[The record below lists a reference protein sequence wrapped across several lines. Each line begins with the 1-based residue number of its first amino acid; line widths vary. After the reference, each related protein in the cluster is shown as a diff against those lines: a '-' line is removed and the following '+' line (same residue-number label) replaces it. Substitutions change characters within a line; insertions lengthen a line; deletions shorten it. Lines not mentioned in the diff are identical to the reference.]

1 MKNIKFLGVFN
12 IYSIKDI
19 LLIALSTCA
28 VSMYLGGTTF
38 YLVLLAISTL
48 LVFRYRFNWDWNW
61 LAVLVLLIS
70 VISTVKNYTET
81 PSVFRVEQRTC
92 LLALVIFAFAPAVTN
107 NKLYFYRKKIF
118 VCLGVGLCLIGIAS
132 SLLSFTGFG
141 YNGIYLIG
149 LSDFP
154 NSLGY
159 TLGITMI
166 FSFSLLTQVKKWYI
180 RVMCIAVIILCYRTI
195 PLTGTRTAF
204 YSIPIVIL
212 VYIYF
217 NSKNIGAMLKKLVI
231 FILLIITVVS
241 LVKVDMSIINMKN
254 DIQEERG
261 ETSRASLFYA
271 RQKEFEQS
279 PIIGYGTFRG
289 DPRYAIIN
297 DNGNVE
303 VGNTFFAFLSMNGV
317 IGLTNFVI
325 FYLSLI
331 IPFFSYMRKKK
342 KIGVSSF
349 EILLLLV
356 VLYNF
361 ISMQQQGLA
370 LNPGLYSTGFNWL
383 SMALIY
389 KPNKYLKRYG
399 DS

>member
-12 IYSIKDI
+12 IYSIKD
-19 LLIALSTCA
+19 LLLLALSTCA
-28 VSMYLGGTTF
+28 VSMYLGGTMF
-38 YLVLLAISTL
+38 YIVLLAISIAF
-48 LVFRYRFNWDWNW
+48 VFRYKLNCDWNW
-61 LAVLVLLIS
+61 LAIIVLFVSIL
-70 VISTVKNYTET
+70 STIINYTET
-81 PSVFRVEQRTC
+81 PPVFRVEQRTL
-92 LLALVIFAFAPAVTN
+92 LLALVIFAFSPAITN
-107 NKLYFYRKKIF
+107 YKLYFYRKKIF
-118 VCLGVGLCLIGIAS
+118 IFLGLGLCLIGVAS
-132 SLLSFTGFG
+132 SLLSFVGFR

-180 RVMCIAVIILCYRTI
+180 RVLCLAIIVLCYRTI

-204 YSIPIVIL
+204 YSIPIVII

-217 NSKNIGAMLKKLVI
+217 NSKSIGAMLKKLVI
-231 FILLIITVVS
+231 FILLIISVVS
-241 LVKVDMSIINMKN
+241 LVKVDMSIIDMKN
-254 DIQEERG
+254 GIQEERG

-297 DNGNVE
+297 KNGNVE
-303 VGNTFFAFLSMNGV
+303 VGNTFYAFLSMNGV
-317 IGLTNFVI
+317 IGFANFVI

-331 IPFFSYMRKKK
+331 IPFLSYMRKKK

-349 EILLLLV
+349 ELLLLLV

-383 SMALIY
+383 SMALMY
-389 KPNKYLKRYG
+389 KPRKYLKMYG
-399 DS
+399 E

>member
-12 IYSIKDI
+12 IYSIKD
-19 LLIALSTCA
+19 LLLLALSTCA
-28 VSMYLGGTTF
+28 VSMYLGGTMF
-38 YLVLLAISTL
+38 YIVLLAISIAF
-48 LVFRYRFNWDWNW
+48 VFRYKLNCDWNW
-61 LAVLVLLIS
+61 LAIIVLFVSIL
-70 VISTVKNYTET
+70 STIINYTET
-81 PSVFRVEQRTC
+81 PPVFRVEQRTL
-92 LLALVIFAFAPAVTN
+92 LLALVIFAFSPAITN
-107 NKLYFYRKKIF
+107 YKLYFYRKKIF
-118 VCLGVGLCLIGIAS
+118 IFLGLGLCLIGVAS
-132 SLLSFTGFG
+132 SLLSFVGFG

-180 RVMCIAVIILCYRTI
+180 RVLCLAIIVLCYRTI

-204 YSIPIVIL
+204 YSIPIVII

-217 NSKNIGAMLKKLVI
+217 NSKSIGAMLKKLVI
-231 FILLIITVVS
+231 FILLIISVVS
-241 LVKVDMSIINMKN
+241 LVKVDMSIIDMKN
-254 DIQEERG
+254 GIQEERG

-297 DNGNVE
+297 KNGNVE
-303 VGNTFFAFLSMNGV
+303 VGNTFYAFLSMNGV
-317 IGLTNFVI
+317 IGFANFVI

-331 IPFFSYMRKKK
+331 IPFLSYMRKKK

-349 EILLLLV
+349 ELLLLLV

-370 LNPGLYSTGFNWL
+370 LNSGLYSTGFNWL
-383 SMALIY
+383 SMALMY
-389 KPNKYLKRYG
+389 KPRKYLKMYG
-399 DS
+399 E

>member
-12 IYSIKDI
+12 IYSIKD
-19 LLIALSTCA
+19 LLLLALSTCA
-28 VSMYLGGTTF
+28 VSMYLGGTMF
-38 YLVLLAISTL
+38 YIVLLAISIAF
-48 LVFRYRFNWDWNW
+48 VFRYKLNCDWNW
-61 LAVLVLLIS
+61 LAIIVLFVSIL
-70 VISTVKNYTET
+70 STIINYTET
-81 PSVFRVEQRTC
+81 PPVFRVEQRTL
-92 LLALVIFAFAPAVTN
+92 LLALVIFAFSPAITN
-107 NKLYFYRKKIF
+107 YKLYFYRKKIF
-118 VCLGVGLCLIGIAS
+118 IFLGLGLCLIGIAS
-132 SLLSFTGFG
+132 SLLSFVGFG

-180 RVMCIAVIILCYRTI
+180 RVLCLAIIVLCYRTI

-204 YSIPIVIL
+204 YSIPIVII

-217 NSKNIGAMLKKLVI
+217 NSKSIGAMLKKLVI
-231 FILLIITVVS
+231 FILLIISVVS
-241 LVKVDMSIINMKN
+241 LVKVDMSIIDMKN
-254 DIQEERG
+254 GIQEERG

-297 DNGNVE
+297 KNGNVE
-303 VGNTFFAFLSMNGV
+303 VGNTFYAFLSMNGV
-317 IGLTNFVI
+317 IGFANFVI

-331 IPFFSYMRKKK
+331 IPFLSYMRKKK

-349 EILLLLV
+349 ELLLLLV

-383 SMALIY
+383 SMALMY
-389 KPNKYLKRYG
+389 KPRKYLKMYG
-399 DS
+399 E

>member
-1 MKNIKFLGVFN
+1 MKHIKFLGVFN
-12 IYSIKDI
+12 IYSIKD
-19 LLIALSTCA
+19 LLLLALSTCA
-28 VSMYLGGTTF
+28 VSMYLGGTMF
-38 YLVLLAISTL
+38 YIVLLAISIAF
-48 LVFRYRFNWDWNW
+48 VFRYKLNCDWNW
-61 LAVLVLLIS
+61 LAIIVLFIS
-70 VISTVKNYTET
+70 ILSTIINYTET
-81 PSVFRVEQRTC
+81 PPVFRVEQRTL
-92 LLALVIFAFAPAVTN
+92 LLALVIFAFSPAITN
-107 NKLYFYRKKIF
+107 YKLYFYRKKIF
-118 VCLGVGLCLIGIAS
+118 IFLGLGLCLIGVAS
-132 SLLSFTGFG
+132 SLLSFVGFG
-141 YNGIYLIG
+141 YNGMYLIG

-180 RVMCIAVIILCYRTI
+180 RVLCLAIIVLCYRTI

-204 YSIPIVIL
+204 YSIPIVII

-217 NSKNIGAMLKKLVI
+217 NSKSIGAMLKKLVI
-231 FILLIITVVS
+231 FILLIISVVS
-241 LVKVDMSIINMKN
+241 LVKVDMSIIDMKN
-254 DIQEERG
+254 EIQEERG

-297 DNGNVE
+297 KNGNVE
-303 VGNTFFAFLSMNGV
+303 VGNTFYAFLSMNGV
-317 IGLTNFVI
+317 IGFANFVI

-331 IPFFSYMRKKK
+331 IPFLSYMRKKK

-383 SMALIY
+383 SMALMY
-389 KPNKYLKRYG
+389 KPRKYLKMYG
-399 DS
+399 E

>member
-12 IYSIKDI
+12 IYSIKD
-19 LLIALSTCA
+19 LLLLALSTCA
-28 VSMYLGGTTF
+28 VSMYLGGTMF
-38 YLVLLAISTL
+38 YIVLLAISIAF
-48 LVFRYRFNWDWNW
+48 VFRYKLNCDWNW
-61 LAVLVLLIS
+61 LAIIVLFVSIL
-70 VISTVKNYTET
+70 STIINYTET
-81 PSVFRVEQRTC
+81 PPVFRVEQRTL
-92 LLALVIFAFAPAVTN
+92 LLALVIFAFSPAITN
-107 NKLYFYRKKIF
+107 YKLYFYRKKIF
-118 VCLGVGLCLIGIAS
+118 IFLGLGLCLIGVAS
-132 SLLSFTGFG
+132 SLLSFVGFG

-180 RVMCIAVIILCYRTI
+180 RVLCLAIIVLCYRTI

-204 YSIPIVIL
+204 YSIPIVII

-217 NSKNIGAMLKKLVI
+217 NSKSIGAMLKKLVI
-231 FILLIITVVS
+231 FILLIISVVS
-241 LVKVDMSIINMKN
+241 LVKVDMSIIDMKN
-254 DIQEERG
+254 GIQEERG

-297 DNGNVE
+297 KNGNVE
-303 VGNTFFAFLSMNGV
+303 VGNTFYAFLSMNGV
-317 IGLTNFVI
+317 IGFANFVI

-331 IPFFSYMRKKK
+331 IPFLSYMRKKK

-349 EILLLLV
+349 ELLLLLV

-383 SMALIY
+383 SMALMY
-389 KPNKYLKRYG
+389 KPRKYLKMYG
-399 DS
+399 E

>member
-1 MKNIKFLGVFN
+1 MKHIKFLGVFN
-12 IYSIKDI
+12 IYSIKD
-19 LLIALSTCA
+19 LLLLALSTCA
-28 VSMYLGGTTF
+28 VSMYLGGTMF
-38 YLVLLAISTL
+38 YIVLLAISIAF
-48 LVFRYRFNWDWNW
+48 VFRYKLNCDWNW
-61 LAVLVLLIS
+61 LAIIVLFIS
-70 VISTVKNYTET
+70 ILSTIINYTET
-81 PSVFRVEQRTC
+81 PPVFRVEQRTL
-92 LLALVIFAFAPAVTN
+92 LLALVIFAFSPAITN
-107 NKLYFYRKKIF
+107 YKLYFYRKKIF
-118 VCLGVGLCLIGIAS
+118 IFLGLGLCLIGVAS
-132 SLLSFTGFG
+132 SLLSFVGFG
-141 YNGIYLIG
+141 YNGMYLIG

-180 RVMCIAVIILCYRTI
+180 RVLCLAIIVLCYRTI

-204 YSIPIVIL
+204 YSIPIVII

-217 NSKNIGAMLKKLVI
+217 NSKSIGAMLKKLVI
-231 FILLIITVVS
+231 FILLIISVVL
-241 LVKVDMSIINMKN
+241 LVKVDMSIIDMKN
-254 DIQEERG
+254 EIQEERG

-297 DNGNVE
+297 KNGNVE
-303 VGNTFFAFLSMNGV
+303 VGNTFYAFLSMNGV
-317 IGLTNFVI
+317 IGFANFVI

-331 IPFFSYMRKKK
+331 IPFLSYMRKKK

-383 SMALIY
+383 SMALMY
-389 KPNKYLKRYG
+389 KPRKYLKMYG
-399 DS
+399 E

>member
-12 IYSIKDI
+12 IYSIKD
-19 LLIALSTCA
+19 LLLLALSTCA
-28 VSMYLGGTTF
+28 VSMYLGGTMF
-38 YLVLLAISTL
+38 YIVLLAISIAF
-48 LVFRYRFNWDWNW
+48 VFRYKLNCDWNW
-61 LAVLVLLIS
+61 LAIIVLFVSIL
-70 VISTVKNYTET
+70 STIINYTET
-81 PSVFRVEQRTC
+81 PPVFRVEQRTL
-92 LLALVIFAFAPAVTN
+92 LLALVIFAFSPAITN
-107 NKLYFYRKKIF
+107 YKLYFYRKKIF
-118 VCLGVGLCLIGIAS
+118 IFLGLGLCLIGVAS
-132 SLLSFTGFG
+132 SLLSFVGFG

-180 RVMCIAVIILCYRTI
+180 RVLCLAIIVLCYRTI

-204 YSIPIVIL
+204 YSIPIVII

-217 NSKNIGAMLKKLVI
+217 NSKSIGAMLKKLVI
-231 FILLIITVVS
+231 FILLIISVVS
-241 LVKVDMSIINMKN
+241 LVKVDMSIIDMKN
-254 DIQEERG
+254 GIQEERG
-261 ETSRASLFYA
+261 ETSRTSLFYA

-297 DNGNVE
+297 KNGNVE
-303 VGNTFFAFLSMNGV
+303 VGNTFYAFLSMNGV
-317 IGLTNFVI
+317 IGFANFVI

-331 IPFFSYMRKKK
+331 IPFLSYMRKKK

-349 EILLLLV
+349 ELLLLLV

-383 SMALIY
+383 SMALMY
-389 KPNKYLKRYG
+389 KPRKYLKMYG
-399 DS
+399 E

>member
-12 IYSIKDI
+12 IYSIKD
-19 LLIALSTCA
+19 LLLLALSTCA
-28 VSMYLGGTTF
+28 VSMYLGGTMF
-38 YLVLLAISTL
+38 YIVLLAISIAF
-48 LVFRYRFNWDWNW
+48 VFRYKLNCDWNW
-61 LAVLVLLIS
+61 LAIIVLFVSIL
-70 VISTVKNYTET
+70 STIINYTET
-81 PSVFRVEQRTC
+81 PPVFRVEQRTL
-92 LLALVIFAFAPAVTN
+92 LLALVIFAFSPAITN
-107 NKLYFYRKKIF
+107 YKLYFYRKKIF
-118 VCLGVGLCLIGIAS
+118 IFLGLGLSLIGVAS
-132 SLLSFTGFG
+132 SLLSFVGFG

-180 RVMCIAVIILCYRTI
+180 RVLCLAIIVLCYRTI

-204 YSIPIVIL
+204 YSIPIVII

-217 NSKNIGAMLKKLVI
+217 NSKSIGAMLKKLVI
-231 FILLIITVVS
+231 FILLIISVVS
-241 LVKVDMSIINMKN
+241 LVKVDMSIIDMKN
-254 DIQEERG
+254 GIQEERG

-297 DNGNVE
+297 KNGNVE
-303 VGNTFFAFLSMNGV
+303 VGNTFYAFLSMNGV
-317 IGLTNFVI
+317 IGFANFVI

-331 IPFFSYMRKKK
+331 IPFLSYMRKKK

-349 EILLLLV
+349 ELLLLLV

-383 SMALIY
+383 SMALMY
-389 KPNKYLKRYG
+389 KPRKYLKMYG
-399 DS
+399 E

>member
-1 MKNIKFLGVFN
+1 M
-12 IYSIKDI
+12 
-19 LLIALSTCA
+19 
-28 VSMYLGGTTF
+28 F
-38 YLVLLAISTL
+38 YIVLLAISIAF
-48 LVFRYRFNWDWNW
+48 VFRYKLNCDWNW
-61 LAVLVLLIS
+61 LAIIVLFVSIL
-70 VISTVKNYTET
+70 STIINYTET
-81 PSVFRVEQRTC
+81 PPVFRVEQRTL
-92 LLALVIFAFAPAVTN
+92 LLALVIFAFSPAITN
-107 NKLYFYRKKIF
+107 YKLYFYRKKIF
-118 VCLGVGLCLIGIAS
+118 IFLGLGLCLIGVAS
-132 SLLSFTGFG
+132 SLLSFVGFG

-180 RVMCIAVIILCYRTI
+180 RVLCLAIIVLCYRTI

-204 YSIPIVIL
+204 YSIPIVII

-217 NSKNIGAMLKKLVI
+217 NSKSIGAMLKKLVI
-231 FILLIITVVS
+231 FILLIISVVS
-241 LVKVDMSIINMKN
+241 LVKVDMSIIDMKN
-254 DIQEERG
+254 GIQEERG

-297 DNGNVE
+297 KNGNVE
-303 VGNTFFAFLSMNGV
+303 VGNTFYAFLSMNGV
-317 IGLTNFVI
+317 IGFANFVI

-331 IPFFSYMRKKK
+331 IPFLSYMRKKK

-349 EILLLLV
+349 ELLLLLV

-383 SMALIY
+383 SMALMY
-389 KPNKYLKRYG
+389 KPRKYLKMYG
-399 DS
+399 E

>member
-70 VISTVKNYTET
+70 VISTIKNYTET

-107 NKLYFYRKKIF
+107 DKLYFYRKKIF

-166 FSFSLLTQVKKWYI
+166 FSFSLLTQV
-180 RVMCIAVIILCYRTI
+180 
-195 PLTGTRTAF
+195 G
-204 YSIPIVIL
+204 
-212 VYIYF
+212 
-217 NSKNIGAMLKKLVI
+217 
-231 FILLIITVVS
+231 
-241 LVKVDMSIINMKN
+241 
-254 DIQEERG
+254 
-261 ETSRASLFYA
+261 
-271 RQKEFEQS
+271 
-279 PIIGYGTFRG
+279 
-289 DPRYAIIN
+289 
-297 DNGNVE
+297 
-303 VGNTFFAFLSMNGV
+303 
-317 IGLTNFVI
+317 
-325 FYLSLI
+325 
-331 IPFFSYMRKKK
+331 
-342 KIGVSSF
+342 
-349 EILLLLV
+349 
-356 VLYNF
+356 
-361 ISMQQQGLA
+361 
-370 LNPGLYSTGFNWL
+370 
-383 SMALIY
+383 
-389 KPNKYLKRYG
+389 
-399 DS
+399 

>member
-12 IYSIKDI
+12 IYSIKD
-19 LLIALSTCA
+19 LLLLALSTCA
-28 VSMYLGGTTF
+28 VSMYLGGTMF
-38 YLVLLAISTL
+38 YIVLLAISIAF
-48 LVFRYRFNWDWNW
+48 VFRYKLNCDWNW
-61 LAVLVLLIS
+61 LAIIVLFVSIL
-70 VISTVKNYTET
+70 STIINYTET
-81 PSVFRVEQRTC
+81 PPVFRVEQRTL
-92 LLALVIFAFAPAVTN
+92 LLALVIFAFSPAITN
-107 NKLYFYRKKIF
+107 YKLYFYRKKIF
-118 VCLGVGLCLIGIAS
+118 IFLGLGLCLIGVAS
-132 SLLSFTGFG
+132 SLLSFVGFG

-180 RVMCIAVIILCYRTI
+180 RVLCLAIIVLCYRTI

-204 YSIPIVIL
+204 YSIPIVII

-217 NSKNIGAMLKKLVI
+217 NSKSIGAMLKKLVI
-231 FILLIITVVS
+231 FILLIISVVS
-241 LVKVDMSIINMKN
+241 LVKVDMSIIDMKN
-254 DIQEERG
+254 GIQEERG

-289 DPRYAIIN
+289 DPRYATIN
-297 DNGNVE
+297 KNGNVE
-303 VGNTFFAFLSMNGV
+303 VGNTFYAFLSMNGV
-317 IGLTNFVI
+317 IGFANFVI

-331 IPFFSYMRKKK
+331 IPFLSYMRKKK

-349 EILLLLV
+349 ELLLLLV

-383 SMALIY
+383 SMALMY
-389 KPNKYLKRYG
+389 KPRKYLKMYG
-399 DS
+399 E

>member
-12 IYSIKDI
+12 IYSIKD
-19 LLIALSTCA
+19 LLLLALSTCA
-28 VSMYLGGTTF
+28 VSMYLGGTMF
-38 YLVLLAISTL
+38 YIVLLVISIAF
-48 LVFRYRFNWDWNW
+48 VFRYKLNCDWNW
-61 LAVLVLLIS
+61 LAIIVLFVSIL
-70 VISTVKNYTET
+70 STIINYTET
-81 PSVFRVEQRTC
+81 PPVFRVEQRTL
-92 LLALVIFAFAPAVTN
+92 LLALVIFAFSPAITN
-107 NKLYFYRKKIF
+107 YKLYFYRKKIF
-118 VCLGVGLCLIGIAS
+118 IFLGLGLCLIGVAS
-132 SLLSFTGFG
+132 SLLSFVGFG

-180 RVMCIAVIILCYRTI
+180 RVLCLAIIVLCYRTI

-204 YSIPIVIL
+204 YSIPIVII

-217 NSKNIGAMLKKLVI
+217 NSKSIGAMLKKLVI
-231 FILLIITVVS
+231 FILLIISVVS
-241 LVKVDMSIINMKN
+241 LVKVDMSIIDMKN
-254 DIQEERG
+254 GIQEERG

-297 DNGNVE
+297 KNGNVE
-303 VGNTFFAFLSMNGV
+303 VGNTFYAFLSMNGV
-317 IGLTNFVI
+317 IGFANFVI

-331 IPFFSYMRKKK
+331 IPFLSYMRKKK

-349 EILLLLV
+349 ELLLLLV

-383 SMALIY
+383 SMALMY
-389 KPNKYLKRYG
+389 KPRKYLKMYG
-399 DS
+399 E

>member
-1 MKNIKFLGVFN
+1 M
-12 IYSIKDI
+12 
-19 LLIALSTCA
+19 
-28 VSMYLGGTTF
+28 
-38 YLVLLAISTL
+38 
-48 LVFRYRFNWDWNW
+48 
-61 LAVLVLLIS
+61 
-70 VISTVKNYTET
+70 
-81 PSVFRVEQRTC
+81 
-92 LLALVIFAFAPAVTN
+92 
-107 NKLYFYRKKIF
+107 
-118 VCLGVGLCLIGIAS
+118 
-132 SLLSFTGFG
+132 
-141 YNGIYLIG
+141 
-149 LSDFP
+149 
-154 NSLGY
+154 
-159 TLGITMI
+159 
-166 FSFSLLTQVKKWYI
+166 
-180 RVMCIAVIILCYRTI
+180 AVIILCYRTI

-289 DPRYAIIN
+289 DPRYAIIT

-383 SMALIY
+383 SMALMY

>member
-12 IYSIKDI
+12 IYSIKD
-19 LLIALSTCA
+19 LLLLALSTCA
-28 VSMYLGGTTF
+28 VSMYLGGTMF
-38 YLVLLAISTL
+38 YIVLLAISIAF
-48 LVFRYRFNWDWNW
+48 VFRYKLNCDWNW
-61 LAVLVLLIS
+61 LAIIVLFVSIL
-70 VISTVKNYTET
+70 STIINYTET
-81 PSVFRVEQRTC
+81 PPVFRVEQRTL
-92 LLALVIFAFAPAVTN
+92 LLALVIFAFSPAITN
-107 NKLYFYRKKIF
+107 YKLYFYRKKIF
-118 VCLGVGLCLIGIAS
+118 IFLGLGLCLIGVAS
-132 SLLSFTGFG
+132 SLLSFVGFG

-166 FSFSLLTQVKKWYI
+166 FSLSLLTQVKKWYI
-180 RVMCIAVIILCYRTI
+180 RVLCLAIIVLCYRTI

-204 YSIPIVIL
+204 YSIPIVII

-217 NSKNIGAMLKKLVI
+217 NSKSIGAMLKKLVI
-231 FILLIITVVS
+231 FILLIISVVS
-241 LVKVDMSIINMKN
+241 LVKVDMSIIDMKN
-254 DIQEERG
+254 GIQEERG

-297 DNGNVE
+297 KNGNVE
-303 VGNTFFAFLSMNGV
+303 VGNTFYAFLSMNGV
-317 IGLTNFVI
+317 IGFANFVI

-331 IPFFSYMRKKK
+331 IPFLSYMRKKK

-349 EILLLLV
+349 ELLLLLV

-383 SMALIY
+383 SMALMY
-389 KPNKYLKRYG
+389 KPRKYLKMYG
-399 DS
+399 E

>member
-12 IYSIKDI
+12 IYSIKD
-19 LLIALSTCA
+19 LLLLALSTCA
-28 VSMYLGGTTF
+28 VSMYLGGTMF
-38 YLVLLAISTL
+38 YIVLLAISIAF
-48 LVFRYRFNWDWNW
+48 VFRYKLNCDWNW
-61 LAVLVLLIS
+61 LAIIVLFVSIL
-70 VISTVKNYTET
+70 STIINYMET
-81 PSVFRVEQRTC
+81 PPVFRVEQRTL
-92 LLALVIFAFAPAVTN
+92 LLALVIFAFSPAITN
-107 NKLYFYRKKIF
+107 YKLYFYRKKIF
-118 VCLGVGLCLIGIAS
+118 IFLGLGLCLIGVAS
-132 SLLSFTGFG
+132 SLLSFVGFG
-141 YNGIYLIG
+141 YNDIYLIG

-180 RVMCIAVIILCYRTI
+180 RVLCLAIIVLCYRTI

-204 YSIPIVIL
+204 YSIPIVII

-217 NSKNIGAMLKKLVI
+217 NSKSIGAMLKKLVI
-231 FILLIITVVS
+231 FILLIISVVS
-241 LVKVDMSIINMKN
+241 LVKVDMSIIYMKN
-254 DIQEERG
+254 EIQEERG

-297 DNGNVE
+297 KNGNVE
-303 VGNTFFAFLSMNGV
+303 VGNTFYAFLSMNGV
-317 IGLTNFVI
+317 IGFANFVI

-331 IPFFSYMRKKK
+331 IPFLSYMRKKK

-349 EILLLLV
+349 ELLLLLV

-383 SMALIY
+383 SMALMY
-389 KPNKYLKRYG
+389 KPRKYLKMYG
-399 DS
+399 E

>member
-12 IYSIKDI
+12 IYSIKD
-19 LLIALSTCA
+19 LLLLALSTCA
-28 VSMYLGGTTF
+28 VSMYLGGTMF
-38 YLVLLAISTL
+38 YIVLLAISIAF
-48 LVFRYRFNWDWNW
+48 VFRYKLNCDWNW
-61 LAVLVLLIS
+61 LAIIVLFVSIL
-70 VISTVKNYTET
+70 STIINYTET
-81 PSVFRVEQRTC
+81 PPVFRVEQRTL
-92 LLALVIFAFAPAVTN
+92 LLALVIFAFSPAITN
-107 NKLYFYRKKIF
+107 YKLYFYRKKIF
-118 VCLGVGLCLIGIAS
+118 IFLGLGLCLIGVAS
-132 SLLSFTGFG
+132 SLLSFVGFG

-180 RVMCIAVIILCYRTI
+180 RVLCLAIIVLCYRTI

-204 YSIPIVIL
+204 YSIPIVII

-217 NSKNIGAMLKKLVI
+217 NSKSIGAMLKKLVI
-231 FILLIITVVS
+231 FILLIISVVS
-241 LVKVDMSIINMKN
+241 LVKVDMSIIDMKN
-254 DIQEERG
+254 GIQEERG

-297 DNGNVE
+297 KNGNVE
-303 VGNTFFAFLSMNGV
+303 VGNTFYAFLSMNGV
-317 IGLTNFVI
+317 IGFANFVI

-331 IPFFSYMRKKK
+331 IPFLSYMRKKK

-349 EILLLLV
+349 ELLLLLV

-383 SMALIY
+383 SMSLMY
-389 KPNKYLKRYG
+389 KPRKYLKMYG
-399 DS
+399 E

>member
-12 IYSIKDI
+12 IYSIKD
-19 LLIALSTCA
+19 LLLLALSTCA
-28 VSMYLGGTTF
+28 VSMYLGGTMF
-38 YLVLLAISTL
+38 YIVLLAISIAF
-48 LVFRYRFNWDWNW
+48 VFRYKLNCDWNW
-61 LAVLVLLIS
+61 LAIIVLFVSIL
-70 VISTVKNYTET
+70 STIINYTET
-81 PSVFRVEQRTC
+81 PPVFRVEQRTL
-92 LLALVIFAFAPAVTN
+92 LLALVIFAFSPAITN
-107 NKLYFYRKKIF
+107 YKLYFYRKKIF
-118 VCLGVGLCLIGIAS
+118 IFLGLGLCLIGVAS
-132 SLLSFTGFG
+132 SLLSFVGFG

-180 RVMCIAVIILCYRTI
+180 RVLCLAIIVLCYRTI

-204 YSIPIVIL
+204 YSIPIVII

-217 NSKNIGAMLKKLVI
+217 NSKSIGAMLKKLVI
-231 FILLIITVVS
+231 FILLIISVVS
-241 LVKVDMSIINMKN
+241 LVKVDMSIIDMKN
-254 DIQEERG
+254 EIQEERG

-297 DNGNVE
+297 KNGNVE
-303 VGNTFFAFLSMNGV
+303 VGNTFYAFLSMNGV
-317 IGLTNFVI
+317 IGFANFVI

-331 IPFFSYMRKKK
+331 IPFLSYMRKKK

-349 EILLLLV
+349 ELLLLLV

-383 SMALIY
+383 SMALMY
-389 KPNKYLKRYG
+389 KPRKYLKMYG
-399 DS
+399 E

>member
-12 IYSIKDI
+12 IYSIKD
-19 LLIALSTCA
+19 LLLLALSTCA
-28 VSMYLGGTTF
+28 VSMYLGGTMF
-38 YLVLLAISTL
+38 YIALLAISIAF
-48 LVFRYRFNWDWNW
+48 VFRYKLNCDWNW
-61 LAVLVLLIS
+61 LAIIVLFVSIL
-70 VISTVKNYTET
+70 STIINYTET
-81 PSVFRVEQRTC
+81 PPVFRVEQRTL
-92 LLALVIFAFAPAVTN
+92 LLALVIFAFSPAITN
-107 NKLYFYRKKIF
+107 YKLYFYRKKIF
-118 VCLGVGLCLIGIAS
+118 IFLGLGLCLIGVAS
-132 SLLSFTGFG
+132 SLLSFVGFG

-180 RVMCIAVIILCYRTI
+180 RVLCLAIIVLCYRTI

-204 YSIPIVIL
+204 YSIPIVII

-217 NSKNIGAMLKKLVI
+217 NSKSIGAMLKKLVI
-231 FILLIITVVS
+231 FILLIISVVS
-241 LVKVDMSIINMKN
+241 LVKVDMSIIDMKN
-254 DIQEERG
+254 GIQEERG

-297 DNGNVE
+297 KNGNVE
-303 VGNTFFAFLSMNGV
+303 VGNTFYAFLSMNGV
-317 IGLTNFVI
+317 IGFANFVI

-331 IPFFSYMRKKK
+331 IPFLSYMRKKK

-349 EILLLLV
+349 ELLLLLV

-383 SMALIY
+383 SMALMY
-389 KPNKYLKRYG
+389 KPRKYLKMYG
-399 DS
+399 E

>member
-1 MKNIKFLGVFN
+1 MKHIKFLGVFN
-12 IYSIKDI
+12 IYSIKD
-19 LLIALSTCA
+19 LLLLALSTCA
-28 VSMYLGGTTF
+28 VSMYLGGTMF
-38 YLVLLAISTL
+38 YIVLLAISIAF
-48 LVFRYRFNWDWNW
+48 VFRYKLNCDWNW
-61 LAVLVLLIS
+61 LAIIVLLVSIL
-70 VISTVKNYTET
+70 STIINYTET
-81 PSVFRVEQRTC
+81 PSVFRVEQRTL
-92 LLALVIFAFAPAVTN
+92 LLALVIFAFSPAITN
-107 NKLYFYRKKIF
+107 YKIYFYRKKIF
-118 VCLGVGLCLIGIAS
+118 IFLGLGLCLIGVAS
-132 SLLSFTGFG
+132 SLLSFVGFG
-141 YNGIYLIG
+141 YNGMYLIG

-180 RVMCIAVIILCYRTI
+180 RVLCLAIIVLCYRTI

-204 YSIPIVIL
+204 YSIPIVII

-217 NSKNIGAMLKKLVI
+217 NSKSIGAMLKKLVV
-231 FILLIITVVS
+231 FILLIISVVS

-254 DIQEERG
+254 EIQEDRG

-297 DNGNVE
+297 KNGNVE
-303 VGNTFFAFLSMNGV
+303 VGNTFYAFLSMNGV
-317 IGLTNFVI
+317 IGFANFVI

-331 IPFFSYMRKKK
+331 IPFLSYMRKKK
-342 KIGVSSF
+342 KICVSSF

-383 SMALIY
+383 SMALMY
-389 KPNKYLKRYG
+389 KPRKYLKMYG
-399 DS
+399 E

>member
-12 IYSIKDI
+12 IYSIKD
-19 LLIALSTCA
+19 LLLLALSTCA
-28 VSMYLGGTTF
+28 VSMYLGGTMF
-38 YLVLLAISTL
+38 YIVLLAISIAF
-48 LVFRYRFNWDWNW
+48 VFRYKLNCDWNW
-61 LAVLVLLIS
+61 LAIIVLFVSIL
-70 VISTVKNYTET
+70 STIINYTET
-81 PSVFRVEQRTC
+81 PPVFRVEQRTL
-92 LLALVIFAFAPAVTN
+92 LLALVIFAFSPAITN
-107 NKLYFYRKKIF
+107 YKLYFYRKKIF
-118 VCLGVGLCLIGIAS
+118 IFLGLGLCLIGVAS
-132 SLLSFTGFG
+132 SLLSFVGFG

-180 RVMCIAVIILCYRTI
+180 RVLCLAIIVLCYRTI

-204 YSIPIVIL
+204 YSIPIVII

-217 NSKNIGAMLKKLVI
+217 NSKSIGAMLKKLII
-231 FILLIITVVS
+231 FILLIISVVS
-241 LVKVDMSIINMKN
+241 LVKVDMSIIDMKN
-254 DIQEERG
+254 GIQEERG

-297 DNGNVE
+297 KNGNVE
-303 VGNTFFAFLSMNGV
+303 VGNTFYAFLSMNGV
-317 IGLTNFVI
+317 IGFANFVI

-331 IPFFSYMRKKK
+331 IPFLSYMRKKK

-349 EILLLLV
+349 ELLLLLV

-383 SMALIY
+383 SMALMY
-389 KPNKYLKRYG
+389 KPRKYLKMYG
-399 DS
+399 E